1 MIRTLRALSA
11 LLAYPSEELLANIGE
26 IRRTLETER
35 LAPPAARAALEPL
48 LSRLETGELYD
59 LQEAYTDLF
68 DRSRKLS
75 LHLFEHVHGDSR
87 DRGPAMV
94 DLGQTYLD
102 RGFVMTVSELPDYLP
117 LYLEFLSCQPFDEAR
132 ALLGEPAH
140 VLAALQQRL
149 AERVSPYAGVF
160 EALLALAE
168 ARPDPAALKALL
180 ERSVEDVADAD
191 VDDEWREAP
200 VTFGRPDHEAGGP
213 TGLIAKIRAGRRSP
227 ATPGQEA

>member
-1 MIRTLRALSA
+1 MIRSLRALS
-11 LLAYPSEELLANIGE
+11 LLLGYPSAELQAHIDD
-26 IRRTLETER
+26 IRQALRKER
-35 LAPPAARAALEPL
+35 LAPAAALDALEPL
-48 LSRLETGELYD
+48 LSKLETGDLFD
-59 LQEAYTDLF
+59 LQADYTDLF

-94 DLGQTYLD
+94 DLGQTYID
-102 RGFVMTVSELPDYLP
+102 RGFIMTLSELPDYLP
-117 LYLEFLSCQPFDEAR
+117 LYLEFLACQPFDEAR

-149 AERVSPYAGVF
+149 AERGSPYAAVF
-160 EALLALAE
+160 GALLALAE
-168 ARPDPAALKALL
+168 ARPDAEALKALL
-180 ERSVEDVADAD
+180 ERDPAAEAD

-213 TGLIAKIRAGRRSP
+213 TGLIAKIRAGRRST
-227 ATPGQEA
+227 AAGS

>member
-1 MIRTLRALSA
+1 MIRSLRALSA
-11 LLAYPSEELLANIGE
+11 LLGYPSEELLANVGA
-26 IRRTLETER
+26 IREALAAER
-35 LAPPAARAALEPL
+35 LVPPAGREALEPL
-48 LSRLETGELYD
+48 LRELETRDLFE

-102 RGFVMTVSELPDYLP
+102 RGFVMAVSELPDYLP
-117 LYLEFLSCQPFDEAR
+117 LYLEFLACQPFGEAR
-132 ALLGEPAH
+132 DLLGEPAH
-140 VLAALQQRL
+140 VLAALRQRL
-149 AERVSPYAGVF
+149 AERDSPYAGVF
-160 EALLALAE
+160 AALLALAD
-168 ARPDPAALKALL
+168 ARPDAEALKALL
-180 ERSVEDVADAD
+180 ERAVEDPADGD

-213 TGLIAKIRAGRRSP
+213 TGLIAKIRAGRRP
-227 ATPGQEA
+227 VARTEGG

>member
-1 MIRTLRALSA
+1 MIRSLRALSA
-11 LLAYPSEELLANIGE
+11 LLGYPSEELQANVGAIREALAA
-26 IRRTLETER
+26 ER
-35 LAPPAARAALEPL
+35 LVPPAGIEALEPL
-48 LSRLETGELYD
+48 LKELETRDLFE

-102 RGFVMTVSELPDYLP
+102 RGFVMAVSELPDYLP
-117 LYLEFLSCQPFDEAR
+117 LYLEFLACQPFAEAR
-132 ALLGEPAH
+132 DLLGEPAH

-149 AERVSPYAGVF
+149 AERDSPYGGVF
-160 EALLALAE
+160 AALLALAE
-168 ARPDPAALKALL
+168 ARPDAEALKALL
-180 ERSVEDVADAD
+180 ERAVEDPADGD

-213 TGLIAKIRAGRRSP
+213 TGLIAKIRAGRRP
-227 ATPGQEA
+227 AARTQGG

>member
-1 MIRTLRALSA
+1 MIRSLRALSA
-11 LLAYPSEELLANIGE
+11 LLAYPSADLLANVGE
-26 IRRTLETER
+26 IRQALEVER
-35 LAPPAARAALEPL
+35 LVPPAGRAALEPL
-48 LSRLETGELYD
+48 LSALEAGDLFD

-94 DLGQTYLD
+94 DLGQTYID

-117 LYLEFLSCQPFDEAR
+117 LYLEFLSCQPFAEAR
-132 ALLGEPAH
+132 ELLGEPAH

-149 AERVSPYAGVF
+149 TERSSPYAGVF
-160 EALLALAE
+160 AALLALAE
-168 ARPDPAALKALL
+168 ARPDAEALKALL
-180 ERSVEDVADAD
+180 ERTADDVPDAD

-227 ATPGQEA
+227 ATTQGG

>member
-1 MIRTLRALSA
+1 MIRSLRALS
-11 LLAYPSEELLANIGE
+11 LLLGYPSAELQAHIDE
-26 IRRTLETER
+26 IRRAMRAER
-35 LAPPAARAALEPL
+35 LAPVGVLDAMEPL
-48 LSRLETGELYD
+48 LSGLQTDDLFD
-59 LQEAYTDLF
+59 LQADYTDLF

-94 DLGQTYLD
+94 DLGQTYID

-117 LYLEFLSCQPFDEAR
+117 LYLEFLACQPFEEAR

-149 AERVSPYAGVF
+149 AERNSPYAAVF
-160 EALLALAE
+160 AALLALAE
-168 ARPDPAALKALL
+168 ARPDAEALKALL
-180 ERSVEDVADAD
+180 VRDPTAEADL
-191 VDDEWREAP
+191 DDEWRETP

-213 TGLIAKIRAGRRSP
+213 TGLVAKIRAGRRSAP
-227 ATPGQEA
+227 ART